1 MDGEFHDYSLATR
14 LSHLLTTVLLAALY
28 LTGVRLAWFSGSG
41 PLFPTNSLLDQL
53 LPTGQ
58 VYWWHAAA
66 GVLLIACGI
75 FYLSELILSGQT
87 GRMTALFTDR
97 RRDYRKKLFYIAIL
111 ATVGISTI
119 SGITLYMG
127 LYEGVPGH
135 AIMNG
140 LHHYCA
146 ALLAILILAHLI
158 DVLFGKDSRMNTI
171 FFAVRN
177 QQFFKA
183 RRFVLSM
190 LAAVIVGGAIW
201 VTINSTT
208 ALECRK
214 LTEQVH
220 IDGKIESSIW
230 DQADSLHLTLA
241 HGANFESGVS
251 EVTLKSF
258 HNGQSIFFLVQWDD
272 PDRSCNRRLLKS
284 DTGWV
289 RRVSEYLDLFGESIY
304 SEDQLALSFHRGRG
318 GCAATCHV
326 RTPKKMGLH
335 YTDGDTV
342 DVWQWRAASTNPIGR
357 ADDGWW
363 AAYRNDSLGGRHLD
377 NLASGGYFSNLNRD
391 WQQPYF
397 LPVHPSGRGWIDP
410 RSEYV
415 TPYFFADDN
424 FAVGDEVP
432 GVIVT
437 PFIGDRGDV
446 RARGRWFD
454 GRWAVEF
461 TRPIKTGSSFDIELR
476 GEFYLGIALFDNA
489 ESKHAFH
496 LRPIRVMVK

>member
-1 MDGEFHDYSLATR
+1 MDQKLHQFSLATR

-28 LTGVRLAWFSGSG
+28 LTGLRLAWFGGSS

-58 VYWWHAAA
+58 VYWWHAVS
-66 GVLLIACGI
+66 GVLLVACGI
-75 FYLSELILSGQT
+75 FYLSELVLSRQT
-87 GRMTALFTDR
+87 DRMTALFTDR
-97 RRDYRKKLFYIAIL
+97 RRDYRKKLFYIVIL
-111 ATVGISTI
+111 ATVAVSVI

-127 LYEGVPGH
+127 LYEGAPGH
-135 AIMNG
+135 TIMNR
-140 LHHYCA
+140 LHHYA
-146 ALLAILILAHLI
+146 AVLLAVFILAHLI
-158 DVLFGKDSRMNTI
+158 DVLFGKDSCVNTI

-177 QQFFKA
+177 QQFSIA
-183 RRFVLSM
+183 RPLVLSGVT
-190 LAAVIVGGAIW
+190 AVVVGIALW

-230 DQADSLHLTLA
+230 DQADSLRLTLA
-241 HGANFESGVS
+241 RGANFESGVS

-258 HNGQSIFFLVQWDD
+258 HNGRSIFFLVQWDD
-272 PDRSCNRRLLKS
+272 PDRSCNRGLLKT

-289 RRVSEYLDLFGESIY
+289 RRVSEYLDLFGERIY
-304 SEDQLALSFHRGRG
+304 SEDQLALSFHRRRG

-326 RTPKKMGLH
+326 RPPKRMGLH

-342 DVWQWRAASTNPIGR
+342 DVWQWRAAGTNPIGR
-357 ADDGWW
+357 ADDDRW
-363 AAYRNDSLGGRHLD
+363 AMYRNDSLGGRRLD
-377 NLASGGYFSNLNRD
+377 NLASGADFSNFNQD

-397 LPVHPSGRGWIDP
+397 LPVHPSVRGWIDP

-415 TPYFFADDN
+415 TPYFFADDS
-424 FAVGDEVP
+424 FAVGAQVP
-432 GVIVT
+432 GIIVRS
-437 PFIGDRGDV
+437 FRGDRGDV

-454 GRWAVEF
+454 GRWTVEF

-489 ESKHAFH
+489 ESKHTFH
-496 LRPIRVMVK
+496 LRPVRVVVQ

>member
-1 MDGEFHDYSLATR
+1 
-14 LSHLLTTVLLAALY
+14 
-28 LTGVRLAWFSGSG
+28 
-41 PLFPTNSLLDQL
+41 
-53 LPTGQ
+53 
-58 VYWWHAAA
+58 
-66 GVLLIACGI
+66 
-75 FYLSELILSGQT
+75 
-87 GRMTALFTDR
+87 
-97 RRDYRKKLFYIAIL
+97 
-111 ATVGISTI
+111 TVGISVI

-127 LYEGVPGH
+127 LYEGAPGH
-135 AIMNG
+135 TIMNR
-140 LHHYCA
+140 LHHYAA

-258 HNGQSIFFLVQWDD
+258 HNGRSIFFLVRWDD
-272 PDRSCNRRLLKS
+272 PDRSYNRRLLKT

-289 RRVSEYLDLFGESIY
+289 QRVSEYLDLFGESIY
-304 SEDQLALSFHRGRG
+304 SEDQLALSFHRRGG

-326 RTPKKMGLH
+326 RPPLPNVYG
-335 YTDGDTV
+335 V
-342 DVWQWRAASTNPIGR
+342 TNPIGR
-357 ADDGWW
+357 ADDDRW
-363 AAYRNDSLGGRHLD
+363 ATYRNDSLGGRHLD
-377 NLASGGYFSNLNRD
+377 NLASGGYFSNLNQD

-397 LPVHPSGRGWIDP
+397 LPVHPSVRGWIDP

-415 TPYFFADDN
+415 TPYFFADDS
-424 FAVGDEVP
+424 FAVGAQVP

-437 PFIGDRGDV
+437 PFAGDRGDV

-461 TRPIKTGSSFDIELR
+461 TRPIKTGSSFDIELC
-476 GEFYLGIALFDNA
+476 GEFYLGIGLFDNA
-489 ESKHAFH
+489 ERKHAFH
-496 LRPIRVMVK
+496 LRAIKVVVK